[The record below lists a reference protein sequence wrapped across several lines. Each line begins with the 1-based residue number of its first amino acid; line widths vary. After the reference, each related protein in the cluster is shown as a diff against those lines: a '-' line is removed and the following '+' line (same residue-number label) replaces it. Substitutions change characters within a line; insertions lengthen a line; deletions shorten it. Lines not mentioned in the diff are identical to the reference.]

1 MTITKNK
8 NWTHDLAF
16 GEESEHWF
24 KELCGNTVEI
34 KTERDIWATTGN
46 IAVET
51 HDTRKGKP
59 SGISTTEAEYQAH
72 VLQARDERLAVLIIK
87 TDILQEISKDDER
100 TLHPMGDKDADGSS
114 AQGYLI
120 RINEIINKLGHIGK
134 KIIDGKS
141 RS

>member
-8 NWTHDLAF
+8 DWRHDLEF

-24 KELCGNTVEI
+24 KEFGDTLEI
-34 KTERDIWATTGN
+34 KAERNIWATTGN

-72 VLQARDERLAVLIIK
+72 VLQAGDERLAVPIVR
-87 TDILQEISKDDER
+87 TDVLQEIIKDDER

-120 RINEIINKLGHIGK
+120 RINEIINKLGHIGRR
-134 KIIDGKS
+134 IIDG
-141 RS
+141 

>member
-8 NWTHDLAF
+8 DWKHDLEF

-24 KELCGNTVEI
+24 KELCGDTIEI

-59 SGISTTEAEYQAH
+59 SGISTTTAKYQAH
-72 VLQARDERLAVLIIK
+72 VLQAGDERLAVIILK
-87 TDILQEISKDDER
+87 TDTLKDIIEDDER
-100 TLHPMGDKDADGSS
+100 TLHPMGDKNADGSS
-114 AQGYLI
+114 AHGYLV
-120 RINEIINKLGHIGK
+120 RINEIINKLGHIGRR
-134 KIIDGKS
+134 IIDGKS

>member
-1 MTITKNK
+1 MTISNNK
-8 NWTHDLAF
+8 DWRHDLEF
-16 GEESEHWF
+16 GEDSEHWF
-24 KELCGNTVEI
+24 KELFGDTIEI

-59 SGISTTEAEYQAH
+59 SGINTTEAKYQLH
-72 VLQARDERLAVLIIK
+72 VFQAADDKLAAIILRTDVLKEII
-87 TDILQEISKDDER
+87 EDDER

-114 AQGYLI
+114 AHGYLI
-120 RINEIINKLGHIGK
+120 RTNEALNKLGHIGRR
-134 KIIDGKS
+134 IIDGKS